1 MALLAAT
8 ANVLVSKTA
17 LLIRTGSLSSAVPR
31 PVTSPLVS
39 VPTMIPA
46 VHRAE
51 APAVTADPRDD
62 ELLVAVDGFEW
73 VVRRRV
79 ENSSK
84 TANEYQSATA
94 KLRDAYLA
102 FVKRSSG
109 APNAAGSGALDTYLK
124 RGAAVVRLGDQA
136 RDARQEYIH
145 LTSAMDDR
153 AGATLDHAWHV
164 FGRVIAR
171 QSLMKLHADVGVL
184 RQRGEQLY
192 AAETLEPKEESSL
205 AAAEAEVA
213 KDLGA
218 QRAVLASAQG
228 TPWLADMMADLAALT
243 EIRARFDAYARD
255 SIAATEE
262 FDRSRLALSMQIK
275 SARRAAQSRPETP
288 PSAAPIEAAAAI
300 NRPAAAQPAA
310 SLVLALPHETTAQ
323 LLLAQADPRARALM
337 ATVTA
342 ALLLV
347 IAGICIG
354 TVRSVLVPVRRILRA
369 THRLAHGEPHAR
381 VIPGGIR
388 ELATLAVAFNDMAQ
402 RLEAAQESAR
412 RQHEELEARVVERT
426 HKLKQ
431 LAESDPLTSL
441 PNRRHLSE
449 TLSDAIRRAAL
460 EGATVGVYFL
470 DIDNFK
476 NYNDSLGHV
485 FGDRVL
491 MSVGNRL
498 EEITDGK
505 GFVARFGGDEFTVV
519 CVHSGGLES
528 VREFG
533 LTLADGFHQLLPVD
547 ERELRVSVSVGAS
560 AFPMHADDADGL
572 LKAADSALFR
582 AKELG
587 RSQLVVFTSSL
598 AETAAARF
606 STEQGLRRALE
617 QGDFELLFQPE
628 IDLATFDVALVEAL
642 LRWRMPDG
650 RLVPPGEFL
659 SVAEQS
665 GLIIDINDWVLRTAM
680 EQAAEWH
687 HGEWPDARVAV
698 NVTPRQLLDE
708 RFTDRVLGLLREFR
722 IPPGCI
728 ELELTESVLQTG
740 PGTLAVL
747 SQLQAHGIRIALDD
761 FGTGYSSLT
770 SLEQLPLSRIKIDR
784 SLIVN
789 VDTSPRSA
797 SIAKAIL
804 DLCAGLHL
812 EVTVEGIERHDQLV
826 WLLEQRN
833 VFLQGFLISVPVSSG
848 EVLPIRAFISE
859 KMQDLLLST
868 RAKASTPPPVEAE
881 HSAVRR

>member
-1 MALLAAT
+1 M
-8 ANVLVSKTA
+8 
-17 LLIRTGSLSSAVPR
+17 
-31 PVTSPLVS
+31 
-39 VPTMIPA
+39 
-46 VHRAE
+46 
-51 APAVTADPRDD
+51 
-62 ELLVAVDGFEW
+62 
-73 VVRRRV
+73 
-79 ENSSK
+79 
-84 TANEYQSATA
+84 
-94 KLRDAYLA
+94 
-102 FVKRSSG
+102 
-109 APNAAGSGALDTYLK
+109 
-124 RGAAVVRLGDQA
+124 
-136 RDARQEYIH
+136 
-145 LTSAMDDR
+145 
-153 AGATLDHAWHV
+153 
-164 FGRVIAR
+164 
-171 QSLMKLHADVGVL
+171 
-184 RQRGEQLY
+184 
-192 AAETLEPKEESSL
+192 
-205 AAAEAEVA
+205 
-213 KDLGA
+213 
-218 QRAVLASAQG
+218 
-228 TPWLADMMADLAALT
+228 
-243 EIRARFDAYARD
+243 
-255 SIAATEE
+255 
-262 FDRSRLALSMQIK
+262 
-275 SARRAAQSRPETP
+275 
-288 PSAAPIEAAAAI
+288 
-300 NRPAAAQPAA
+300 
-310 SLVLALPHETTAQ
+310 
-323 LLLAQADPRARALM
+323 
-337 ATVTA
+337 
-342 ALLLV
+342 
-347 IAGICIG
+347 
-354 TVRSVLVPVRRILRA
+354 
-369 THRLAHGEPHAR
+369 
-381 VIPGGIR
+381 
-388 ELATLAVAFNDMAQ
+388 
-402 RLEAAQESAR
+402 
-412 RQHEELEARVVERT
+412 ERT
-426 HKLKQ
+426 HKLKL

-449 TLSDAIRRAAL
+449 TLNEAIERAAL

-498 EEITDGK
+498 EEITDGR

-519 CVHSGGLES
+519 CVHPGGLES

-533 LTLADGFHQLLPVD
+533 LTLAEAFHQLLPVD

-572 LKAADSALFR
+572 LRAADSALFR

-606 STEQGLRRALE
+606 STEQGLRRALA

-628 IDLATFDVALVEAL
+628 IDLATFDVAMVEAL

-650 RLVPPGEFL
+650 RLAAPGEFL

-680 EQAAEWH
+680 QQAAQWH
-687 HGEWPDARVAV
+687 HGEWPNARVAV

-740 PGTLAVL
+740 PGTIEVL

-804 DLCAGLHL
+804 DLCSGLQL
-812 EVTVEGIERHDQLV
+812 EVTVEGIERHDQLR

-833 VFLQGFLISVPVSSG
+833 VFLQGFLISLPVSSD
-848 EVLPIRAFISE
+848 EVVRIRKFMPQ

-868 RAKASTPPPVEAE
+868 RAKASTAPLVEPE
-881 HSAVRR
+881 QSAVRR